1 MLNGIDL
8 YVDNTDRFLTEDFLN
23 VARTVNMVNGITPV
37 TVELG
42 FYFEGS
48 TISAVAEC
56 EKYTVKNIVFSGGSL
71 LLECG
76 VDFVDGLTV
85 PTKNYTVLDFS
96 GIFVG

>member
-1 MLNGIDL
+1 
-8 YVDNTDRFLTEDFLN
+8 
-23 VARTVNMVNGITPV
+23 MVNGITPV